1 MFLVNAPHS
10 SSLVVFWWFQASIGT
25 IETAKSNARE
35 NLVNIEEFEVPGALF
50 LDNID
55 IPPRGGF

>member
-1 MFLVNAPHS
+1 M
-10 SSLVVFWWFQASIGT
+10 VFWWFQASIGT